1 MSLLTKWVKSL
12 GSKITDSVHARYW
25 LWRKQSTDDIFK
37 KLKLD
42 GGLDAMFSS
51 PKLKTLSTYVDLVN
65 KKNPDKKVSMAGII
79 SKSYGDLALA
89 NKIEYVL
96 NYPSQKRMAARL
108 SLQQRENWKAEGK
121 TAEQDFTMMKL
132 DKAGDDLFQTPQL
145 NSWFKY
151 VMYAEKD
158 ANSAMMSVLVS
169 RYGDDGLAKIFLNA
183 QPRNRRMRWVSLK
196 LETAMGNEWV
206 RMGYTSEDLFKLL
219 KLDEDVNKVLTNQAL
234 VTWID
239 FLGRYNAKNP
249 EQKTTLIQTFTKF
262 FGDEPLARMLASAK
276 NVPST
281 EKMAT
286 RLQQAQFNQ
295 WLGVKSTD
303 DVFKLLKLNGNVD
316 NLLTNPNLSTWIS
329 YALLFNSKNPGKGT
343 TMIQTFTKFFGRE
356 DLAKML
362 EAAKKVPKTEKLA
375 KQFQAAQF
383 KQWFRDGVK
392 PPEIWKMLNMEKAT
406 WMTNPDAQIWRLYNA
421 FYKANKPKVNA

>member
-1 MSLLTKWVKSL
+1 
-12 GSKITDSVHARYW
+12 
-25 LWRKQSTDDIFK
+25 
-37 KLKLD
+37 
-42 GGLDAMFSS
+42 
-51 PKLKTLSTYVDLVN
+51 
-65 KKNPDKKVSMAGII
+65 
-79 SKSYGDLALA
+79 
-89 NKIEYVL
+89 
-96 NYPSQKRMAARL
+96 
-108 SLQQRENWKAEGK
+108 
-121 TAEQDFTMMKL
+121 
-132 DKAGDDLFQTPQL
+132 
-145 NSWFKY
+145 
-151 VMYAEKD
+151 
-158 ANSAMMSVLVS
+158 
-169 RYGDDGLAKIFLNA
+169 
-183 QPRNRRMRWVSLK
+183 
-196 LETAMGNEWV
+196 
-206 RMGYTSEDLFKLL
+206 MGYTSEDLFKLL

-383 KQWFRDGVK
+383 KQWFGMASSRQRSGKCSTWRK
-392 PPEIWKMLNMEKAT
+392 P
-406 WMTNPDAQIWRLYNA
+406 RG
-421 FYKANKPKVNA
+421 